1 MKITIDL
8 NECSNFGVTPN
19 FVYRSLYMEYWSK
32 LQRIHNDPLWGMA
45 TVCDSTAREL
55 YAHKTG
61 RSKNVKNLILKYADA
76 EACFELFKQF
86 ADVWSKNCSISF

>member
-8 NECSNFGVTPN
+8 SECPNFGLSPN
-19 FVYRSLYMEYWSK
+19 CIYRS
-32 LQRIHNDPLWGMA
+32 LWGMA
-45 TVCDSTAREL
+45 TAYDSIAREL

-61 RSKNVKNLILKYADA
+61 RSKNVKNLMLTYTDA

-86 ADVWSKNCSISF
+86 ADVWSKNCLTSC